1 MRQTLRSR
9 GFALTTLVAFLV
21 AQPVVGCLALCLLGT
36 HHPAAHAMAGMAPG
50 GSSTVGTD
58 GCHAS
63 NIGAVQRDAIQPL
76 SPMEPV
82 AVAVIAFAPAR
93 SIEPAHAIPAAPA
106 VIFPAVESPPP
117 RTV

>member
-36 HHPAAHAMAGMAPG
+36 HHPAAHVAGMAHG

-58 GCHAS
+58 ACHAS
-63 NIGAVQRDAIQPL
+63 NIGAVQRDPIQPL

-82 AVAVIAFAPAR
+82 AAAVIAFAPAR

-106 VIFPAVESPPP
+106 VISPAVESPPP